1 MEGKIWKTRKTERA
15 SLSNTGEQN
24 DLHTLRINMFSLRP
38 HSNNWLPL
46 SLLEVHPL
54 CRPHVL
60 VVNAFVAPIP
70 PFASRQ
76 TGKYSFP
83 AKLRE
88 AAENG
93 FRFLISRPLKI
104 TKRSKFS
111 GW

>member
-1 MEGKIWKTRKTERA
+1 
-15 SLSNTGEQN
+15 
-24 DLHTLRINMFSLRP
+24 MFSLRP
-38 HSNNWLPL
+38 HSNRWLSL

-70 PFASRQ
+70 PFASGQ

-83 AKLRE
+83 AKPRE

-104 TKRSKFS
+104 TKDLSSAVGKVANYPRDASAHRFTS
-111 GW
+111 AGLPPLPPPRHLGHY